1 MEQNEEIEQIM
12 RTGRKRSHSDHN
24 MVKLA
29 YRFNKKKLEKENKN
43 IFGKDISEF
52 ITIINELAIS
62 LPHILNNVNNYFSA
76 LQMKMS
82 GLIQQINNAKNINST
97 INKNEVT
104 NYKKGENGDIMDDEL
119 DLLFY
124 NFNSI
129 NDFDKFIMRK
139 RKELSNL
146 LEESIIKE
154 MEDKYSSFKLEKN
167 QLLMKFQNLI
177 NDIIKIKGN
186 IDLVIDKSKNIEDL
200 EMQKNNNEDLKL
212 LQEFLAFFEKEY
224 NSLLSEI
231 KKLNQNTLNFIY
243 EDLNKYFELSQKIN
257 EEIKE
262 EINRIIIGNKNS
274 YENEN
279 KFFSDKIKLSNKK
292 LQKDIKQYICL
303 NNENGINEPLKSS
316 KSLLSRIGD
325 AMLIAPEYFVI
336 FNSFDDDE
344 DDKTKKNKRDD
355 NYNKDDLSTLNNIY
369 NDLKKKDVISDD
381 SLNKLFG
388 ILGDVSDKNKYKNL
402 CFHFV
407 KNINQNSDIS
417 NFSYQNVENFIFANN
432 MFNII
437 YQNYPLNKIPPDDLT
452 KDEFDENC
460 KYYQILD
467 NIFKIGNDSFVGSKY
482 MCSLLKNNDIMKD
495 IKTIKYSFKSN
506 LIFEIKN
513 SLNKNKKNINPVQ
526 NVIDL
531 FNNKINSSFNKF
543 DFIKEIGLDNYI
555 EGYKDLNYNEK
566 INFNNN
572 EFIKIV
578 HNSLKKYII
587 YMANYEIER
596 FIVLKFIKNLNHHF
610 PFLKESYSK
619 FYLDYYKS
627 SLNSMKSYLFKSK
640 AENNKIIKKIKHIKQ
655 KNLKEDDS
663 KINKVEGN
671 KVKKDTLI
679 LKNILPFLDMKYKIE
694 LLHLNKDLNMRKYYY
709 KSILSAKNLSI
720 KKRIKI
726 WLIILNCEDIINI
739 NYKEI
744 CKDVEEIN
752 DYKVI
757 MDDTKRT
764 SLAEKDKEKTQE
776 IVKNILCCFISK
788 NNYNIRY
795 CQGMNFIVAFLF
807 DLTNDEELSFILF
820 KSLIENSNLKK
831 IFDKKFE
838 LLHCYFYIL
847 DRLISFFL
855 PLLKQ
860 KFDEIQMNIDCFV
873 SAYFLTLFSNV
884 FILNNNSKKFMI
896 FIFENFMI
904 KGWKVIFKSILTLLK
919 YNEEEIMNK
928 KEEGEI
934 LNYVIQNLRKSNLF
948 LDENFEIF
956 LNIYNNFDVNNN
968 MINDLKEEYNLE
980 NEIKKELNIKSE
992 NSWY

>member
-1 MEQNEEIEQIM
+1 MEQNEEVEQII
-12 RTGRKRSHSDHN
+12 RPGRKRSYSDHN

-52 ITIINELAIS
+52 ITIINELAVS
-62 LPHILNNVNNYFSA
+62 LPNFLNYSNKYFLS

-82 GLIQQINNAKNINST
+82 TLIQQINNAKNIN
-97 INKNEVT
+97 IILGENEIS
-104 NYKKGENGDIMDDEL
+104 NLKKGENGDIKEEEFDS
-119 DLLFY
+119 LFH
-124 NFNSI
+124 NFDSI
-129 NDFDKFIMRK
+129 NDFDKFVIRK

-146 LEESIIKE
+146 LDESIIKE
-154 MEDKYSSFKLEKN
+154 INDKYNNFKLEKN
-167 QLLMKFQNLI
+167 KLLIRFQNII

-186 IDLVIDKSKNIEDL
+186 IDLVLDKCKNIEDL
-200 EMQKNNNEDLKL
+200 EMQKNNIEDLKL
-212 LQEFLAFFEKEY
+212 LQEYLSSFEKEY
-224 NSLLSEI
+224 NSLLLEM
-231 KKLNQNTLNFIY
+231 KKLNQSTLNFIH
-243 EDLNKYFELSQKIN
+243 EDLNKYFELTQKIS

-274 YENEN
+274 CENDI
-279 KFFSDKIKLSNKK
+279 KFFSDKIKTSNKK

-303 NNENGINEPLKSS
+303 NNDNGINESMKS

-344 DDKTKKNKRDD
+344 DDKTKKKNDDD
-355 NYNKDDLSTLNNIY
+355 NYNKEDLTTLKNIY
-369 NDLKKKDVISDD
+369 NDLRGKDVVSDD
-381 SLNKLFG
+381 SLNKLFA
-388 ILGDVSDKNKYKNL
+388 ILGDVSDKNKFINL
-402 CFHFV
+402 CLHFV
-407 KNINQNSDIS
+407 KYISQKSDI
-417 NFSYQNVENFIFANN
+417 NNLMYKNVENFIFANN

-437 YQNYPLNKIPPDDLT
+437 CHNYPLNKISPDDHT
-452 KDEFDENC
+452 KDEFDENH

-467 NIFKIGNDSFVGSKY
+467 NIIRIGNDSFIGNKY

-495 IKTIKYSFKSN
+495 IKIFKYSFKSN

-513 SLNKNKKNINPVQ
+513 SLIKIKKNINPVQ

-555 EGYKDLNYNEK
+555 EEYKDLNYNEK

-572 EFIKIV
+572 EFLKIV
-578 HNSLKKYII
+578 HNSLKKYLI
-587 YMANYEIER
+587 YMANYDIEHS
-596 FIVLKFIKNLNHHF
+596 IILKFVKSLNNYF
-610 PFLKESYSK
+610 PFLKEHYAN

-627 SLNSMKSYLFKSK
+627 SLNSIKTYLFKSK
-640 AENNKIIKKIKHIKQ
+640 SENVKILKKIRNIKEI
-655 KNLKEDDS
+655 KPKEDNTEKN
-663 KINKVEGN
+663 KINKEL
-671 KVKKDTLI
+671 LI
-679 LKNILPFLDMKYKIE
+679 LKNSLPFLDIKHKID
-694 LLHLNKDLNMRKYYY
+694 LLHLNKDLNMKKYYY
-709 KSILSAKNLSI
+709 KSILSNSKLSI
-720 KKRIKI
+720 DKRIKL
-726 WLIILNCEDIINI
+726 WKIILNVKEMNF
-739 NYKEI
+739 NYKEM
-744 CKDVEEIN
+744 CKDFEEIEE
-752 DYKVI
+752 YKVI

-764 SLAEKDKEKTQE
+764 SLINKDKEKTQE
-776 IVKNILCCFISK
+776 IVRNILCCFISK

-795 CQGMNFIVAFLF
+795 CQGMNFIVAFLY

-820 KSLIENSNLKK
+820 KSLIENTNLNQ
-831 IFDKKFE
+831 IYDRKFE
-838 LLHCYFYIL
+838 LLHCHFYIL
-847 DRLISFFL
+847 ERLISFYL

-884 FILNNNSKKFMI
+884 FILNNNCKKFMI

-904 KGWKVIFKSILTLLK
+904 KGWKIIFKSLLALLK
-919 YNEEEIMNK
+919 YSEEEIMNK

-934 LNYVIQNLRKSNLF
+934 LNYVIQNLRKSSIF
-948 LDENFEIF
+948 LDENFEMF
-956 LNIYNNFDVNNN
+956 LKIYSNFDVNNN
-968 MINDLKEEYNLE
+968 IINDLKEEYNLE

-992 NSWY
+992 I

>member
-1 MEQNEEIEQIM
+1 MEQNEEVEQII
-12 RTGRKRSHSDHN
+12 RPGRKRSYSDHN

-52 ITIINELAIS
+52 ITIINELAVS
-62 LPHILNNVNNYFSA
+62 LPNFLNYSNKYFLS

-82 GLIQQINNAKNINST
+82 TLIQQINNAKNIN
-97 INKNEVT
+97 IILGENEIS
-104 NYKKGENGDIMDDEL
+104 NLKKGENGDIKEEEFDS
-119 DLLFY
+119 LFH
-124 NFNSI
+124 NFDSI
-129 NDFDKFIMRK
+129 NDFDKFVIRK

-146 LEESIIKE
+146 LDESIIKE
-154 MEDKYSSFKLEKN
+154 INDKYNNFKLEKN
-167 QLLMKFQNLI
+167 KLLIRFQNII

-186 IDLVIDKSKNIEDL
+186 IDLVLDKCKNIEDL
-200 EMQKNNNEDLKL
+200 EMQKNNIEDLKL
-212 LQEFLAFFEKEY
+212 LQEYLSSFEKEY
-224 NSLLSEI
+224 NSLLVEM
-231 KKLNQNTLNFIY
+231 KKLNQSTLNFIH
-243 EDLNKYFELSQKIN
+243 EDLNKYFEMTQKIS

-274 YENEN
+274 CENDI
-279 KFFSDKIKLSNKK
+279 KFFSDKIKTSNKK

-303 NNENGINEPLKSS
+303 NNDNGINESMKS
-316 KSLLSRIGD
+316 KSLLSRLGD

-344 DDKTKKNKRDD
+344 DDKTKKKNDDD
-355 NYNKDDLSTLNNIY
+355 NYNKEDLTTLKNIY
-369 NDLKKKDVISDD
+369 NDLRGKDVVSDD
-381 SLNKLFG
+381 SLNKLFA
-388 ILGDVSDKNKYKNL
+388 ILGDVSDKNKFINL
-402 CFHFV
+402 CLHFV
-407 KNINQNSDIS
+407 KYISQKSDI
-417 NFSYQNVENFIFANN
+417 NNLMYKNVENFIFANN

-437 YQNYPLNKIPPDDLT
+437 CHNYPLNKISPDDHT
-452 KDEFDENC
+452 KDEFDENH

-467 NIFKIGNDSFVGSKY
+467 NIIRIGNDSFIGNKY

-495 IKTIKYSFKSN
+495 IKIFKYSFKSN

-513 SLNKNKKNINPVQ
+513 SLIKIKKNINPVQ

-555 EGYKDLNYNEK
+555 EEYKDLNYNEK

-572 EFIKIV
+572 EFLKIV
-578 HNSLKKYII
+578 HNSLKKYLI
-587 YMANYEIER
+587 YMANYDIEHS
-596 FIVLKFIKNLNHHF
+596 IILKFVKSLNNYF
-610 PFLKESYSK
+610 PFLKEHYAN

-627 SLNSMKSYLFKSK
+627 SLNSIKTYLFKSK
-640 AENNKIIKKIKHIKQ
+640 SENVKILKKIRNIKEI
-655 KNLKEDDS
+655 KPKEDNTEKN
-663 KINKVEGN
+663 KINKEL
-671 KVKKDTLI
+671 LI
-679 LKNILPFLDMKYKIE
+679 LKNSLPFLDIKHKID
-694 LLHLNKDLNMRKYYY
+694 LLHLNKDLNMKKYYY
-709 KSILSAKNLSI
+709 KSILSNSKLSI
-720 KKRIKI
+720 DKRIKL
-726 WLIILNCEDIINI
+726 WKIILNVKEMNF

-744 CKDVEEIN
+744 CKDFEEIEE
-752 DYKVI
+752 YKVI

-764 SLAEKDKEKTQE
+764 SLINKDKEKTQE
-776 IVKNILCCFISK
+776 IVRNILCCFISK

-795 CQGMNFIVAFLF
+795 CQGMNFIVAFLY

-820 KSLIENSNLKK
+820 KSLIENTNLNQ
-831 IFDKKFE
+831 IYDRKFE
-838 LLHCYFYIL
+838 LLHCHFYIL
-847 DRLISFFL
+847 ERLISFYL

-884 FILNNNSKKFMI
+884 FILNNNCKKFMI

-904 KGWKVIFKSILTLLK
+904 KGWKIIFKSLLALLK
-919 YNEEEIMNK
+919 YSEEEIMNK

-934 LNYVIQNLRKSNLF
+934 LNYVIQNLRKSSIF
-948 LDENFEIF
+948 LDENFEMF
-956 LNIYNNFDVNNN
+956 LKIYNNFDVNNN
-968 MINDLKEEYNLE
+968 IINDLKEEYNLE

-992 NSWY
+992 I